1 VSSQNQFEGVL
12 KGQPLQ
18 VDIAAIEDQLRE
30 LWKDTAGEGDTLG
43 EDKTRP
49 VARASVLNLVVYVES
64 TEQAQSTS
72 EAIADLTVENPCR
85 AIMVIAGPDDQPSTI
100 RAWISAHCHGLS
112 PANKM
117 VCCEQ
122 ISLEASGMAVKE
134 LSHTV
139 FPLLVSNL
147 PVFLWWKGSRLFEV
161 EFLEGFSGVCD
172 RLIVDSKR
180 FTSPEADFPRLQSYL
195 KSHRDRLAVSDVAWH
210 RLLQWRELAAQFF
223 DAAVFRV
230 HLHHIAKVVIEFN
243 ERAADGAGIPPQA
256 YLLAGWLASRL
267 QWSVQSGNAINGGH
281 EFQMRAKED
290 GRTVTVIIQPTEA
303 QEVLCGHLVSLEIST
318 GDEWAT
324 TFRIAKGESPQFAQ
338 TEIAFTNLPPYHR
351 VVPLRIYN
359 EVELIARQLEIFGHD
374 PIYEQSIAMAADIVG
389 SLC

>member
-1 VSSQNQFEGVL
+1 MSPQNQFEGVL
-12 KGQPLQ
+12 RGQPLQ

-30 LWKDTAGEGDTLG
+30 LWKDMAGEGDKSG

-64 TEQAQSTS
+64 TEQAQSAS

-85 AIMVIAGPDDQPSTI
+85 AIIVIAGPGDQPSTI

-112 PANKM
+112 PANKV

-134 LSHTV
+134 LSPTI
-139 FPLLVSNL
+139 FPLLISDL
-147 PVFLWWKGSRLFEV
+147 PVFLWWKGTRLFGV

-172 RLIVDSKR
+172 RLIIDSKR

-195 KSHRDRLAVSDVAWH
+195 ESHRDRLAVSDVAWH

-230 HLHHIAKVVIEFN
+230 HLPHIAKVVIEFN
-243 ERAADGAGIPPQA
+243 EPAADGGGIPPQA

-267 QWSVQSGNAINGGH
+267 QWGVQSGNAINGGH
-281 EFQMRAKED
+281 KFQMRAKED

-338 TEIAFTNLPPYHR
+338 TEIAFTNLPPYRR